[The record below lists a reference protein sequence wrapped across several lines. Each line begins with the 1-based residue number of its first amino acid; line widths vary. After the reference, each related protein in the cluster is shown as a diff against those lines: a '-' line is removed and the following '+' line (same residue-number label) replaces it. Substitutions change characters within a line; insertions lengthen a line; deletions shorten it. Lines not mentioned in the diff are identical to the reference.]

1 MPASLP
7 PALPSTW
14 VGPTPFVTAADG
26 AQIFYKDWGTGR
38 PVIFSHGW
46 PLSSDAWDVELKLL
60 AENGYRA
67 IAHDRRGHGRS
78 EQTWLGNDMDGYV
91 ADLAGLVDALDLRDI
106 VVVDT
111 PPAVVR
117 WSGSRP
123 APAPAG
129 SARS

>member
-1 MPASLP
+1 M
-7 PALPSTW
+7 
-14 VGPTPFVTAADG
+14 PFVTAADG

-91 ADLAGLVDALDLRDI
+91 ADLAGLVDALG
-106 VVVDT
+106 
-111 PPAVVR
+111 PARHRRRRTLHRR
-117 WSGSRP
+117 W
-123 APAPAG
+123 
-129 SARS
+129 